1 MADYIVLHI
10 ENLEITKKVL
20 ELITKSIKLQNIKLI
35 YKYHSHIHKLIT
47 NYQKVKKIILL
58 IIVSKKIKYLNS
70 NNKVKDLFSEETDE
84 RNWRQLINGKL
95 FKAHRWEK
103 LNILK
108 MAILLKQSTDSKQSQ
123 SQFWLHF
130 FSQK

>member
-58 IIVSKKIKYLNS
+58 IIVSKKIKYLKS

-84 RNWRQLINGKL
+84 RN
-95 FKAHRWEK
+95 
-103 LNILK
+103 
-108 MAILLKQSTDSKQSQ
+108 
-123 SQFWLHF
+123 
-130 FSQK
+130 